1 MYLHI
6 GKDIVLDM
14 KKIFERKQKD
24 IVLKNKDILYI
35 LDYDSL
41 KENRVFNNFIEK
53 VDKKN
58 IFDISENKPKS
69 IIITKE
75 DNTIKGYISNISSN
89 TLGKR
94 SFI

>member
-6 GKDIVLDM
+6 GKDIVL
-14 KKIFERKQKD
+14 
-24 IVLKNKDILYI
+24 KNKDILFI
-35 LDYDSL
+35 LDYHSL
-41 KENRVFNNFIEK
+41 KENSIFNNFIEK

-69 IIITKE
+69 IVITKE
-75 DNTIKGYISNISSN
+75 ENIIKGYISNISSN

-94 SFI
+94 KFI

>member
-6 GKDIVLDM
+6 GKDIVL
-14 KKIFERKQKD
+14 
-24 IVLKNKDILYI
+24 KNKDILFI

-41 KENRVFNNFIEK
+41 KENRVFNKFIEK

-58 IFDISENKPKS
+58 IFDISDNKPKS

-75 DNTIKGYISNISSN
+75 NNIIKGYISNISSN

>member
-6 GKDIVLDM
+6 GKDIVL
-14 KKIFERKQKD
+14 
-24 IVLKNKDILYI
+24 KNADILFI

-41 KENRVFNNFIEK
+41 KENNVFNKFMEK
-53 VDKKN
+53 VDEKN
-58 IFDISENKPKS
+58 IFDISDNKPKS
-69 IIITKE
+69 MIITKE
-75 DNTIKGYISNISSN
+75 NEIIKGYISNISSN

>member
-6 GKDIVLDM
+6 GKDIVL
-14 KKIFERKQKD
+14 
-24 IVLKNKDILYI
+24 KNNEILFI

-41 KENRVFNNFIEK
+41 KDNNIFSNFLEK
-53 VDKKN
+53 IDKKN

-69 IIITKE
+69 IVITKE
-75 DNTIKGYISNISSN
+75 NGNIKGYISNISSN

>member
-6 GKDIVLDM
+6 GKDIVL
-14 KKIFERKQKD
+14 
-24 IVLKNKDILYI
+24 KNADILFI

-41 KENRVFNNFIEK
+41 KENNVFNKFMEK
-53 VDKKN
+53 VDEKN
-58 IFDISENKPKS
+58 IFDISDNKPKS
-69 IIITKE
+69 MIITKE
-75 DNTIKGYISNISSN
+75 NEIIKGKISNISSN

>member
-6 GKDIVLDM
+6 GKDIL
-14 KKIFERKQKD
+14 
-24 IVLKNKDILYI
+24 LKNKNIVFILN
-35 LDYDSL
+35 YDSL
-41 KENRVFNNFIEK
+41 KENSVFNKFIEK
-53 VDKKN
+53 LDKKN

-69 IIITKE
+69 IVITKE
-75 DNTIKGYISNISSN
+75 NGIIKGYISNISSN

>member
-6 GKDIVLDM
+6 GN
-14 KKIFERKQKD
+14 D
-24 IVLKNKDILYI
+24 IVLKNNEILFI
-35 LDYDSL
+35 LDYASL
-41 KENRVFNNFIEK
+41 KENNIFNKFLENI
-53 VDKKN
+53 DKKN

-69 IIITKE
+69 IVITKE
-75 DNTIKGYISNISSN
+75 KGSIKGYISNISSN